1 MPAKPVLDHVAVGV
15 YKIDEALDWAA
26 RTAGGREVARFTERS
41 WAGLQV
47 AFAGGM
53 RLEALEPLEAPVD
66 DFLARFLE
74 HSGEGL
80 HHFTFKVQ
88 DLEARIARL
97 RSLGLEP
104 VKIDLS
110 DPNWRECFLHPRLG
124 LGAVIQLA
132 QPSGEWSAERELGPA
147 PADLIA
153 AELLGAELRV
163 SDTDIAGAV
172 FGDALDG
179 AAQDVDGGVAYTWP
193 ESGTL
198 VVRATEGR
206 GYVEAVVF
214 RILHVPPGLDRPSR
228 QRMLLQGP
236 RTVLCIDA
244 GERWPAPL
252 RSKDSAAQAVG

>member
-1 MPAKPVLDHVAVGV
+1 MPAEPVLDHVAVGV
-15 YKIDEALDWAA
+15 YKINEALDWAA

-41 WAGLQV
+41 WVGLQI

-53 RLEALEPLEAPVD
+53 RLEALEPLDAPVD
-66 DFLARFLE
+66 DFLLRFLE

-80 HHFTFKVQ
+80 HHFTFKVK
-88 DLEARIARL
+88 DIEARIARL

-104 VKIDLS
+104 VKVDLS

-132 QPSGEWSAERELGPA
+132 QPLGEWSAEKELGPA

-163 SDTDIAGAV
+163 SDPDIAGAV
-172 FGDALDG
+172 FGDVLDG
-179 AAQDVDGGVAYTWP
+179 TAQDVDGGKAYTWP
-193 ESGTL
+193 ASGTL
-198 VVRATEGR
+198 VVRPAEGR

-214 RILHVPPGLDRPSR
+214 RILGVPPGLDVPSH
-228 QRMLLQGP
+228 QEMLLQGP
-236 RTVLCIDA
+236 TTVRCIDA
-244 GERWPAPL
+244 AERWPAPL
-252 RSKDSAAQAVG
+252 RNQDSTARAVG